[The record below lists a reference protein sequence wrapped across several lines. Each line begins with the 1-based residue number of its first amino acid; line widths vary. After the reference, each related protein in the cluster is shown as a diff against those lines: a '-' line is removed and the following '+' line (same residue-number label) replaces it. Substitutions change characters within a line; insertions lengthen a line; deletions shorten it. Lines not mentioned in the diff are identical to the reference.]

1 MRRAPFAFVVA
12 ALVASCLEA
21 QTIAKGQV
29 VDNIAA
35 APDPQMTYAVYLPSA
50 YSAEKKWPVIFVFD
64 PRRRGAFAA
73 ELFREPAEQYGWI
86 VISSNNTESDSEYAP
101 NVRAMQAM
109 FADVPARFSVDEHR
123 IYLAGFSGTANIAF
137 AVAENTAV
145 TGVIGCSGWLPPS
158 WKVHDPGFAWFGTAG
173 TLDFNFRETRSID
186 ERLSTTS
193 AVHRVEFFS
202 GPHRW
207 APKELLADGVA
218 WMELQAMRRGLRP
231 RDEALVARFL
241 AREADAARKEIDPLS
256 SMRRYEIIART
267 FDGLADVS
275 AYRAR
280 ATELRATKEVM
291 RALDE
296 ERRTDEFERNELK
309 RLPPVYEGFLQA
321 ETTPAAA
328 RVAGALGIAR
338 LQRIAKDAPPR
349 GLAAQ
354 RVLEAIYGQVHFYL
368 PQQVQGPKLAT
379 LQAIATMIHPDR

>member
-1 MRRAPFAFVVA
+1 MRNATLAFVVA
-12 ALVASCLEA
+12 TLVASSVDA

-35 APDPQMTYAVYLPSA
+35 VSDAQMTYAVYLPSA
-50 YSAEKKWPVIFVFD
+50 YAREKKWPVVFVLD

-86 VISSNNTESDSEYAP
+86 VISSNNTESDSEYVP

-109 FADVPARFSVDEHR
+109 FSDVPARFSVDEHR

-137 AVAENTAV
+137 AVAGTTQV

-193 AVHRVEFFS
+193 AAHRVEIFS

-207 APKELLADGVA
+207 APKELLAAGVA

-231 RDEALVARFL
+231 RDEALVARLL
-241 AREADAARKEIDPLS
+241 AREADAARNESDPLS
-256 SMRRYEIIART
+256 AMRRYEIIARS
-267 FDGLADVS
+267 FEGLADVS
-275 AYRAR
+275 ASRAR
-280 ATELRATKEVM
+280 AGELRATKDVTREL
-291 RALDE
+291 AE

-309 RLPPVYEGFLQA
+309 RLPPVYAGFIQA
-321 ETTPAAA
+321 ETAPAAA

-338 LQRIAKDAPPR
+338 LQRIAKDPPPR

-354 RVLEAIYGQVHFYL
+354 RILEAIYGQVHFYL

-379 LQAIATMIHPDR
+379 LQAVASMIHPDR